1 MRLKSMDITHTIH
14 KAEAWMDE
22 IDGVTGVGQGERNGE
37 IVVEVYVRDRAAA
50 EKLPAELDGYPV
62 VATVTDEFTRY

>member
-1 MRLKSMDITHTIH
+1 MDISHTVH

-22 IDGVTGVGQGERNGE
+22 IEGVTGVGQGERDGRP
-37 IVVEVYVRDRAAA
+37 VVEVFVKDRETA

-62 VATVTDEFTRY
+62 VATVTDEFTPY

>member
-1 MRLKSMDITHTIH
+1 MDISPTIH

-22 IDGVTGVGQGERNGE
+22 IEGVTGVGQGERDGKV
-37 IVVEVYVRDRAAA
+37 VVEVYVRDPATA